1 MKEIIL
7 AHLQEYGSITS
18 MEAIDKYH
26 CTKLSHYIYLLRK
39 DGYTIESDDVA
50 FRDSLSNKMVAEEV
64 ENKKG
69 FSTSA
74 DSCNDFYLAIP
85 PALKQFLQISV
96 AFHKYSSKDLCGK
109 FHCISKLFVHK

>member
-26 CTKLSHYIYLLRK
+26 CTRLSHYIYLLRK

-50 FRDSLSNKMVAEEV
+50 FIHSVTGRKGVYSKYRLEV
-64 ENKKG
+64 
-69 FSTSA
+69 
-74 DSCNDFYLAIP
+74 
-85 PALKQFLQISV
+85 
-96 AFHKYSSKDLCGK
+96 
-109 FHCISKLFVHK
+109 

>member
-50 FRDSLSNKMVAEEV
+50 FIHSVTGRKGVYSKYRLEV
-64 ENKKG
+64 
-69 FSTSA
+69 
-74 DSCNDFYLAIP
+74 
-85 PALKQFLQISV
+85 
-96 AFHKYSSKDLCGK
+96 
-109 FHCISKLFVHK
+109 